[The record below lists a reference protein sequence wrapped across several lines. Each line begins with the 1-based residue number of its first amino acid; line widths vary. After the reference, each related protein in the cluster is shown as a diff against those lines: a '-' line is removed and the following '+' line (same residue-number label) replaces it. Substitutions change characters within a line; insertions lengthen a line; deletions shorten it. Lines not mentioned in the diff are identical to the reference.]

1 MASKAIPNA
10 ISFSSSNL
18 INFYALFHLPKHL
31 EEHHIKQKT
40 LGGGRRVAH
49 VQNPPPLRK
58 NRIFPIFPQG
68 RRGGGE
74 SVHRLVEGVTR
85 EWGMIGWKVLVLKG
99 WELGEIGGNYA
110 TMFNI
115 SQSK

>member
-31 EEHHIKQKT
+31 EEHYIKQKT

-68 RRGGGE
+68 RRGGE
-74 SVHRLVEGVTR
+74 AVHRLVEGETR
-85 EWGMIGWKVLVLKG
+85 EWGMTGWKG
-99 WELGEIGGNYA
+99 WEVRNGG
-110 TMFNI
+110 
-115 SQSK
+115 KWEK

>member
-58 NRIFPIFPQG
+58 NRIG
-68 RRGGGE
+68 GGGE

-85 EWGMIGWKVLVLKG
+85 EWGMIGASSKRVG
-99 WELGEIGGNYA
+99 IGRNRGKLCN
-110 TMFNI
+110 NV
-115 SQSK
+115 

>member
-1 MASKAIPNA
+1 M
-10 ISFSSSNL
+10 
-18 INFYALFHLPKHL
+18 Y
-31 EEHHIKQKT
+31 
-40 LGGGRRVAH
+40 R
-49 VQNPPPLRK
+49 
-58 NRIFPIFPQG
+58 
-68 RRGGGE
+68 E